1 MTTPQLL
8 TSSERLIEYLTKE
21 EVEQLEA
28 ITHELRYRWDAY
40 ARPKQLPPP
49 GNWGVWLV
57 LAGRGFGKTRVGAEW
72 VRDQQRAG
80 RMRFALVAKK
90 ASEARDVMV
99 EGESGILSCYPPE
112 KRPRYEPSKRR
123 LTWPNGA
130 IATTYS
136 AEEPDELRGP
146 QHDAAW
152 CDEIAKWK
160 YPDETWS
167 NLMMGLRL
175 GQDPRCVATTT
186 PQPIALIRSLVKDPT
201 VHVTRGTTYENWDNL
216 APTFRTFIGR
226 YEGTRL
232 GRQELDAELLDDIE
246 GALWNYAMIDACR
259 TDKAPVELKRVVVAI
274 DPATTAGEDSD
285 ETGIIVAGTAMCDC
299 KGGKEKEEH
308 GFVLD
313 DLSLRASPD
322 GWAQRA
328 VRVYRSRM
336 ADRIIAEVNNGGDMV
351 ERTIRTVDDKVSYK
365 AVHASRGKQTRA
377 EPVAALYEQG
387 KVHHVGPFPVLEDQL
402 CNWVPGVSPS
412 SPDHLDA
419 LVWAITE
426 LMVDERIMSWA

>member
-1 MTTPQLL
+1 MTKQ
-8 TSSERLIEYLTKE
+8 ERA
-21 EVEQLEA
+21 EVEAL
-28 ITHELRYRWDAY
+28 TNELRYRWELY

-49 GNWGVWLV
+49 GDWGVWLV

-72 VRDQQRAG
+72 VRAQVQGGKAR
-80 RMRFALVAKK
+80 RIALVAKK

-99 EGESGILSCYPPE
+99 EGESGILACYPLDAPN
-112 KRPRYEPSKRR
+112 RPHYEPSKRR

-146 QHDAAW
+146 QHDHAW

-160 YPDETWS
+160 YPDDTWS

-175 GQDPRCVATTT
+175 SADPRAVATTT
-186 PQPIALIRSLVKDPT
+186 PQPIPLIRTLLKDPT

-232 GRQELDAELLDDIE
+232 GRQELEAEVLDDVE
-246 GALWNYAMIDACR
+246 GALWTYATIDGCR
-259 TDKAPVELKRVVVAI
+259 IDRAPADLTRVVVAI
-274 DPATTAGEDSD
+274 DPAATSSEESD
-285 ETGIIVAGTAMCDC
+285 ETGLIVAGVAECRC
-299 KGGKEKEEH
+299 KGEDKPEQH

-313 DLSLRASPD
+313 DASLKASPD
-322 GWAQRA
+322 GWARA
-328 VRVYRSRM
+328 AVQAYRRHK
-336 ADRIIAEVNNGGDMV
+336 ADRIVAEVNNGGEMV
-351 ERTIRTVDDKVSYK
+351 EHTLRTVDAQVPYT

-387 KVHHVGPFPVLEDQL
+387 KVHHVGPLPMLEDQL
-402 CNWVPGVSPS
+402 CNWVPGTSQK
-412 SPDHLDA
+412 SPDRLDA

-426 LMVDERIMSWA
+426 LMVQERVIEWA